1 MISVVSAYYNRKE
14 LLINTLKSIKQ
25 QNCEYLLEFIA
36 VDDGS
41 EESERLE
48 DLITEFPFLKI
59 IRLEKKNKWYH
70 NSCIPFNIGFRAA
83 KGDKIIIQNPECF
96 HYGNILD
103 YTEKNLVQNSYLS
116 FGCYSLDKIST
127 NNINDIFADKLIDQ
141 VINQNN
147 SFARNDGDSGW
158 YNHSLH
164 RPKAYH
170 FCTAITRKD
179 LECLGGFDELF
190 ALGIAYDDNEF
201 LSRIKKKNLD
211 ILFVDD
217 ELVLHQNHYS
227 PNSNSFQNRD
237 HKMHLTVRN
246 IRLFEKLSK
255 KSYYKANIIS
265 KYLGLNLK
273 KFYIKIALNIIERVN

>member
-1 MISVVSAYYNRKE
+1 M
-14 LLINTLKSIKQ
+14 
-25 QNCEYLLEFIA
+25 C
-36 VDDGS
+36 
-41 EESERLE
+41 
-48 DLITEFPFLKI
+48 
-59 IRLEKKNKWYH
+59 IRD
-70 NSCIPFNIGFRAA
+70 R
-83 KGDKIIIQNPECF
+83 
-96 HYGNILD
+96 
-103 YTEKNLVQNSYLS
+103 
-116 FGCYSLDKIST
+116 
-127 NNINDIFADKLIDQ
+127 
-141 VINQNN
+141 
-147 SFARNDGDSGW
+147 
-158 YNHSLH
+158 
-164 RPKAYH
+164 AYH
-170 FCTAITRKD
+170 FSTAITRKD